1 VNGSQHSAAPPFVYS
16 PVLLLRLLIYRS
28 PGKQFITDVQKAD
41 PAGRRLTHTH
51 IQLSLSL
58 SLLYSTFDENM
69 IYYCK
74 GLKG

>member
-1 VNGSQHSAAPPFVYS
+1 MAVSTAQHAPPFVYS

-58 SLLYSTFDENM
+58 SLSLSPV
-69 IYYCK
+69 
-74 GLKG
+74 